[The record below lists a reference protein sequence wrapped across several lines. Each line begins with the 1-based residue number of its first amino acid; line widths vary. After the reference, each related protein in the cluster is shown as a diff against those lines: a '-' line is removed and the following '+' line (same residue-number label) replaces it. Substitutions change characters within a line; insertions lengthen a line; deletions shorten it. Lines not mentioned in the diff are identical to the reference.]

1 MVRLVRSWMKHLLE
15 FLAGSQHFLQGRTMP
30 TISNRGPGI
39 HPTSTDDANDT
50 TQEEAPAGIN
60 GRQLALPRRRQ
71 LVWQVLASTSLRGS
85 FVCGA
90 AWCLVLTRRWRL
102 PSLRKE

>member
-15 FLAGSQHFLQGRTMP
+15 FLAGSQHFLQGHTMP

-50 TQEEAPAGIN
+50 AQGEASAGIN

-71 LVWQVLASTSLRGS
+71 RLHHHQDEHHNLLQELVVVECAVYIT
-85 FVCGA
+85 C
-90 AWCLVLTRRWRL
+90 T
-102 PSLRKE
+102 

>member
-15 FLAGSQHFLQGRTMP
+15 FLTGSQHFLQGRTML

-50 TQEEAPAGIN
+50 VQEEAPAGIN
-60 GRQLALPRRRQ
+60 GRQVALPRRRQ
-71 LVWQVLASTSLRGS
+71 RTPPARSDEHHNFLQELVVVECT
-85 FVCGA
+85 VYITC
-90 AWCLVLTRRWRL
+90 T
-102 PSLRKE
+102 